1 MIWFTMKTMDTI
13 LSKTENLVGT
23 LAFYFLC
30 IILFYRF
37 NFSSQFHLASF
48 NRYTFVFVF
57 VSVCLTFVLFVSSRF
72 IHFVC
77 LFVFFLLSCGWS
89 LYKYWIHNYKML
101 QNLIDKLYFPL
112 IVYFVEFCCRSLS
125 IYVYS
130 IILYIFRLENL
141 ITVHF

>member
-1 MIWFTMKTMDTI
+1 MDTI

-23 LAFYFLC
+23 LAFDFLC

-48 NRYTFVFVF
+48 NRYTFVFVFVF

-77 LFVFFLLSCGWS
+77 LFVFFLLSCGCT

-125 IYVYS
+125 IYVYF
-130 IILYIFRLENL
+130 IIYFFVLKI
-141 ITVHF
+141 